1 MLCCIFKDCGSYHDF
16 RIRVLLLTVFEFG
29 RLMGTLPEFRKSS
42 KYLSQDTITYH
53 QTFSSLCFA
62 VYLILARYLITMFSI
77 FGQIHFTQAKAKD
90 IIVLLLSH
98 YLKH

>member
-53 QTFSSLCFA
+53 QRFSFLYFA
-62 VYLILARYLITMFSI
+62 VYVMLAELFDNNVFNIWSDSLHP
-77 FGQIHFTQAKAKD
+77 GQG
-90 IIVLLLSH
+90 
-98 YLKH
+98 

>member
-16 RIRVLLLTVFEFG
+16 RARVLLLTVFELG

-53 QTFSSLCFA
+53 QRFSFLCFA
-62 VYLILARYLITMFSI
+62 VYVMLAELFDNNVFNIWSDSLHP
-77 FGQIHFTQAKAKD
+77 GQG
-90 IIVLLLSH
+90 
-98 YLKH
+98 